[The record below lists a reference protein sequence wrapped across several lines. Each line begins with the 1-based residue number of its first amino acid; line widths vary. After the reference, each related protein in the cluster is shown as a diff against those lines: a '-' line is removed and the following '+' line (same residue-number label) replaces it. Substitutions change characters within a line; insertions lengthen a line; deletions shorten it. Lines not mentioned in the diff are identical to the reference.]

1 MNKNKILL
9 SSTRHIL
16 DSKLYE
22 ILKRNNYVE
31 VLDTNII
38 KNNREYLYK
47 SVLIDKN
54 YWIFSTESVWEYYL
68 MFGLE
73 QIKMFFE
80 KMLAVSLVENIKVIY
95 IFMDAVLEKEYLIRR
110 IEEDTDKFDT
120 YNKFLQGCVARSD
133 KNVVLSIPA
142 VYGNAKEPDIID
154 LIAAKEVNI
163 TNLNIKQPLLADKVA
178 VYINENL
185 ENTLKDMRCITVE
198 KNFRQWFLENFDK
211 DYRPTSEETVIRYRQ
226 RHCVFDFVYKLEPY
240 DTYRDCNVAQK
251 RIELGKKLA
260 SSIPVDIVNR
270 VDFVTPVPRTG
281 LYYAMG
287 LSESLKIPYIQALIK
302 GTYNERSFSMLNTDD
317 RKKFLWDKIRPIPTL
332 LKGKR
337 IIVVDEAV
345 FTGITLKIICEM
357 LRKCEV
363 EEIYLGIP
371 TPPCIYHCN
380 YLVHP
385 QRKMLLEYMSVDYLK
400 KYFDVTN
407 IFFQKESC
415 FREFNYNMDEHVCL
429 ECFVGE

>member
-1 MNKNKILL
+1 MNLDCKDYALKINLLDEIMNKNKILL

-154 LIAAKEVNI
+154 LIAAK
-163 TNLNIKQPLLADKVA
+163 
-178 VYINENL
+178 
-185 ENTLKDMRCITVE
+185 
-198 KNFRQWFLENFDK
+198 
-211 DYRPTSEETVIRYRQ
+211 
-226 RHCVFDFVYKLEPY
+226 
-240 DTYRDCNVAQK
+240 
-251 RIELGKKLA
+251 
-260 SSIPVDIVNR
+260 
-270 VDFVTPVPRTG
+270 
-281 LYYAMG
+281 
-287 LSESLKIPYIQALIK
+287 
-302 GTYNERSFSMLNTDD
+302 
-317 RKKFLWDKIRPIPTL
+317 
-332 LKGKR
+332 
-337 IIVVDEAV
+337 
-345 FTGITLKIICEM
+345 
-357 LRKCEV
+357 
-363 EEIYLGIP
+363 
-371 TPPCIYHCN
+371 
-380 YLVHP
+380 
-385 QRKMLLEYMSVDYLK
+385 
-400 KYFDVTN
+400 
-407 IFFQKESC
+407 
-415 FREFNYNMDEHVCL
+415 
-429 ECFVGE
+429 